1 MVGEILLIRHGETA
15 WNREAIFRGRA
26 DIPLS
31 ARGREQAR
39 LLGEALSSQPVRAL
53 SLHPLRAVYAS
64 PLSRAR
70 ETAAPLAEGLGLE
83 VVAEPRLIDMSFG
96 EWEGKPL
103 DEVRGTWPSLYRAWL
118 AEPQTFR
125 APGGESLEE
134 VLGRALP
141 AMTEIAAR
149 HEGAAALVSHRVVC
163 KALLCAALGAGAAGF
178 WRVQVD
184 TASVS
189 LLKHTRD
196 GWVVLRTNDTHHL
209 EALAGSPEADF

>member
-1 MVGEILLIRHGETA
+1 VGEILLIRHGETA
-15 WNREAIFRGRA
+15 WNRETIFRGRA
-26 DIPLS
+26 DISLS
-31 ARGREQAR
+31 ARGRKQAR
-39 LLGEALSSQPVRAL
+39 RLGEALSSQP
-53 SLHPLRAVYAS
+53 LRGVYAS

-70 ETAAPLAEGLGLE
+70 ETAAPLAEALGVE
-83 VVAEPRLIDMSFG
+83 VVPEPRLIDMSFG

-103 DEVRGTWPSLYRAWL
+103 EEVRERWPALYRAWL
-118 AEPQTFR
+118 AEPQAFR
-125 APGGESLEE
+125 PPGGESLEE

-149 HEGAAALVSHRVVC
+149 GGGAAALISHRVVC

-189 LLKHTRD
+189 LLRHSRE

-209 EALAGSPEADF
+209 EALAGPPEADF

>member
-1 MVGEILLIRHGETA
+1 MGEILLIRHGETA
-15 WNREAIFRGRA
+15 WNREAVFRGRA

-31 ARGREQAR
+31 GRGREQAR
-39 LLGEALSSQPVRAL
+39 LLGEAVSSQ
-53 SLHPLRAVYAS
+53 PLRAVYAS

-70 ETAAPLAEGLGLE
+70 ETAAPLAARLGLE

-103 DEVRGTWPSLYRAWL
+103 EEVQEKWPSRYRTWL

-134 VLGRALP
+134 VLGRTLP

-149 HEGAAALVSHRVVC
+149 HEGAAAVVSHRVVC
-163 KALLCAALGAGAAGF
+163 KALLCAALGAGPGGF

-209 EALAGSPEADF
+209 EALGGPTEADF

>member
-1 MVGEILLIRHGETA
+1 MGEILLIRHGETE
-15 WNREAIFRGRA
+15 WNREAVFRGRA

-39 LLGEALSSQPVRAL
+39 LLAAALSSQSVG
-53 SLHPLRAVYAS
+53 AVYAS

-70 ETAAPLAEGLGLE
+70 ETAAPLAEALGVE
-83 VVAEPRLIDMSFG
+83 VIPEPRLIDMSFG
-96 EWEGKPL
+96 EWEGKAV
-103 DEVRGTWPSLYRAWL
+103 DEVRRRWPSLYRAWL

-141 AMTEIAAR
+141 AMAEVAAR

-184 TASVS
+184 TASLS
-189 LLKHTRD
+189 LLNHTRD
-196 GWVVLRTNDTHHL
+196 GWVVLRANDRHHL
-209 EALAGSPEADF
+209 DALAAPPEADF